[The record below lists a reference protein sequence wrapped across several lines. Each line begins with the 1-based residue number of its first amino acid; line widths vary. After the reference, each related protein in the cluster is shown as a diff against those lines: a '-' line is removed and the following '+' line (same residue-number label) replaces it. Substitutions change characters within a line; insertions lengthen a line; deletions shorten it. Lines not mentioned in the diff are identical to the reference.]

1 MHDFDDSLPTDL
13 QWFMQATEI
22 ATAIEE
28 DFDLGDLKYVESAW
42 QIVDGDLKSFGW
54 VVAMVDGRRLYL
66 EYTIVDIEGQAPCAG
81 AGIWLAPPRAR
92 SALEHRRTVLELL
105 RTTQKPSFVR
115 IERKA
120 RRQRPQAP
128 GCISLGHRFHRQ
140 FFAFQTL
147 VPFWRTYQAVRGLG

>member
-1 MHDFDDSLPTDL
+1 MRDFDDSLPTDL

-66 EYTIVDIEGQAPCAG
+66 EYTIVDTEDEGPEDLNITSLPEGPYPKLDNKAWRHWYKPDHINERLGLAAPHSDG
-81 AGIWLAPPRAR
+81 VQERQ
-92 SALEHRRTVLELL
+92 SQRRD
-105 RTTQKPSFVR
+105 
-115 IERKA
+115 
-120 RRQRPQAP
+120 
-128 GCISLGHRFHRQ
+128 
-140 FFAFQTL
+140 
-147 VPFWRTYQAVRGLG
+147 